1 MITHSEKCNCAECIV
16 KKWLEIYANLEAEN
30 KRLREALEK
39 IHAKSYPGLAM
50 SVFTKESTML
60 NSIYRFATQALKGE

>member
-30 KRLREALEK
+30 KRLKTLCEAAKEALR
-39 IHAKSYPGLAM
+39 SYQYGNSSTELA
-50 SVFTKESTML
+50 EGIAD
-60 NSIYRFATQALKGE
+60 NIEHALKGTM

>member
-1 MITHSEKCNCAECIV
+1 MKHEFEDLRELTPEQIMEN
-16 KKWLEIYANLEAEN
+16 LEQLEAEN
-30 KRLREALEK
+30 KRLKEALEK